1 MLLLLFVGG
10 EGHAWSV
17 DLCREREGTGQF
29 MREGREEIENNDRYI
44 YKFASR
50 PIYSIVIFIFR
61 NLYWTNLAWLT
72 ILKCGKSG
80 CREIGTCCPLIRFSQ
95 FCLLNGPRMTRN
107 KFYVDL
113 PSDIFAL
120 KVSGSEF
127 YLDFYEVDAT
137 WSPIRYVVREEVRK
151 NYLLDDKYFRHFNCI
166 LIAIFIPIIS
176 KFS

>member
-1 MLLLLFVGG
+1 
-10 EGHAWSV
+10 
-17 DLCREREGTGQF
+17 

-80 CREIGTCCPLIRFSQ
+80 EIGTCCPLIRFSQ

-137 WSPIRYVVREEVRK
+137 
-151 NYLLDDKYFRHFNCI
+151 
-166 LIAIFIPIIS
+166 
-176 KFS
+176 